1 MERFDIT
8 RRERRKK
15 RGEKRRNVAPLSSG
29 KEPAVTQTSL
39 KSPERLS

>member
-15 RGEKRRNVAPLSSG
+15 RGEKRRNVAL
-29 KEPAVTQTSL
+29 L
-39 KSPERLS
+39 RLERSQL